1 MRKSITITERKSKLF
16 FRAKSQL
23 STGAWIGVGDCI
35 VLKSNATATQVGEAT
50 QQGLALSGTLDP
62 DEHGGIEPVLKAA
75 GVSSLATFDRGS
87 KAVSVAAEG
96 DEITVT
102 PTDRS
107 GSSYFPAN
115 EEALRIP
122 SNCDANL
129 LGETVLRA
137 LANSS

>member
-1 MRKSITITERKSKLF
+1 MRKSLTVTERKGKLF
-16 FRAKSQL
+16 FRASSKLRS
-23 STGAWIGVGDCI
+23 GAWLDVGECV
-35 VLKSNATATQVGEAT
+35 VLKSNATAAQVGEAT
-50 QQGLALSGTLDP
+50 VQGLAVSGTLDP
-62 DEHGGIEPVLKAA
+62 EQHGGIEPLLKAA
-75 GVSSLATFDRGS
+75 GVSSLAAFSRGT
-87 KAVSVAAEG
+87 KQAWVAAES

-107 GSSYFPAN
+107 GSSYRPAN

-122 SNCDANL
+122 SSCDANL